1 MNIFRIIEEIEK
13 VDPEVYNRLDSRR
26 SAFKNFGSFGK
37 KAALAAIPL
46 ALGSVFQKAYGQSN
60 GMVLEVLNFALK
72 LEYLERN
79 FYAQGLAAN
88 GLITDAAARTAI
100 EKIRLHEAQH
110 VDLLIATIRSLNG
123 TPINEPTFN
132 FGKNFADWNTNYQ
145 TFLTLAQA
153 FEDTG
158 VRAYKGQ
165 AANLKSNDAVL
176 TAALQIHSVEARHAA
191 HIRRMRNNAGWII
204 GAAGNSNVPAG
215 AAAVYA
221 GEDNVSQGGINDVKT
236 VGAGYSA
243 EIATGAFDEPL
254 TKEQV
259 ATIVS
264 LFE

>member
-1 MNIFRIIEEIEK
+1 MNIFKIIEDIEK

-26 SAFKNFGSFGK
+26 NAFKYMGSMGK

-46 ALGSVFQKAYGQSN
+46 ALSSVFQKAYGQSN
-60 GMVLEVLNFALK
+60 GTILEVLNFALK

-79 FYAQGLAAN
+79 FYTQGLAAN
-88 GLITDAAARTAI
+88 GLIPAGAGRNAI
-100 EKIRLHEAQH
+100 QKIQMHEAAH

-123 TPINEPTFN
+123 TPISEPTFN

-165 AANLKSNDAVL
+165 AGNLISNDAVL

-191 HIRRMRNNAGWII
+191 HIRRMRNNAGWIV

-215 AAAVYA
+215 AQPVYA
-221 GEDNVSQGGINDVKT
+221 GEDNVAQGGINDVKT

-259 ATIVS
+259 AQIVS

>member
-1 MNIFRIIEEIEK
+1 MNIFKIIEDIEK

-26 SAFKNFGSFGK
+26 NAFKNFGSISK
-37 KAALAAIPL
+37 KAAFAAIPL
-46 ALGSVFQKAYGQSN
+46 ALGSVFQKAYGQSSST
-60 GMVLEVLNFALK
+60 VVDVLNFALK

-79 FYAQGLAAN
+79 FYTAGLAAS
-88 GLITDAAARTAI
+88 GLIPDGPAKAAI
-100 EKIRLHEAQH
+100 QKIQAHEAAH
-110 VDLLIATIRSLNG
+110 VELLKTTIQDLNG
-123 TPINEPTFN
+123 TPISEPSFN
-132 FGKNFADWNTNYQ
+132 FGKNFPDWNTNYG

-165 AANLKSNDAVL
+165 AANLIDNDVVL

-191 HIRRMRNNAGWII
+191 HIRRMRGNKGWIVGDGDNSDVPE
-204 GAAGNSNVPAG
+204 GAQP
-215 AAAVYA
+215 VYA
-221 GEDNVSQGGINDVKT
+221 GEGNLSQGGINDIT
-236 VGAGYSA
+236 TLGDGYSM

>member
-1 MNIFRIIEEIEK
+1 MNIFRIIEDIEK

-26 SAFKNFGSFGK
+26 SAFKSLSSIGK
-37 KAALAAIPL
+37 KTALAAIPF

-60 GMVLEVLNFALK
+60 GSVLEVLNFALK

-79 FYAQGLAAN
+79 FYTQALAAN
-88 GLITDAAARTAI
+88 GLIPDGAPKGAI
-100 EKIRLHEAQH
+100 QKIQMHEAAH
-110 VDLLIATIRSLNG
+110 VELLKTTIQSLNG
-123 TPINEPTFN
+123 TPIAEPTFN
-132 FGKNFADWNTNYQ
+132 FGKNFPDWNTNYQ

-165 AANLKSNDAVL
+165 AANLINNDAVL

-204 GAAGNSNVPAG
+204 GDGANSNVPAG
-215 AAAVYA
+215 AQPVYA
-221 GEDNVSQGGINDVKT
+221 GEGNLAQGGINDIT
-236 VGAGYSA
+236 TLGDGYSS
-243 EIATGAFDEPL
+243 EIASGAFDEPL

>member
-1 MNIFRIIEEIEK
+1 MNIFSIIKQIEK
-13 VDPEVYNRLDSRR
+13 ADPEVYNRLDSRR
-26 SAFKNFGSFGK
+26 NAFKYLGNASK
-37 KAALAAIPL
+37 KAAMAAIPL
-46 ALGSVFQKAYGQSN
+46 TLASAFQKAYGQN
-60 GMVLEVLNFALK
+60 TNMIVEVLNFALK

-79 FYAQGLAAN
+79 FYTQGLAAN
-88 GLITDAAARTAI
+88 GLITDGAARSAI
-100 EKIRLHEAQH
+100 QKIQMHEAAH
-110 VDLLIATIRSLNG
+110 VDLLISTIRSLNA
-123 TPINEPTFN
+123 TPISEPTFN
-132 FGKNFADWNTNYQ
+132 FGKNFSDWNTNYQ

-165 AANLKSNDAVL
+165 AANLISNDAVL

-191 HIRRMRNNAGWII
+191 HIRRMRNNAGWIV

-215 AAAVYA
+215 AQPVYA
-221 GEDNVSQGGINDVKT
+221 GEDNVSQGGIADVKT
-236 VGAGYSA
+236 VGDGYSA

-259 ATIVS
+259 SQIVS

>member
-1 MNIFRIIEEIEK
+1 MNIFRIIEDIEK
-13 VDPEVYNRLDSRR
+13 VDPEVYNKLDSRR
-26 SAFKNFGSFGK
+26 NAFKYMSSVGK

-60 GMVLEVLNFALK
+60 STILEVLNFALK

-79 FYAQGLAAN
+79 FYTQGLAAN
-88 GLITDAAARTAI
+88 GLIPAGAARTAI
-100 EKIRLHEAQH
+100 QKIQVHEAEH
-110 VDLLIATIRSLNG
+110 VKLLIATIQSLNG
-123 TPINEPTFN
+123 TPISEPTFN

-165 AANLKSNDAVL
+165 AGNLISNDAVL

-191 HIRRMRNNAGWII
+191 HIRRMRNNAGWIV
-204 GAAGNSNVPAG
+204 GAGANSNVPAG
-215 AAAVYA
+215 AQPVYA
-221 GEDNVSQGGINDVKT
+221 GEDNVAQGGINDVKT

-259 ATIVS
+259 AQIVS

>member
-1 MNIFRIIEEIEK
+1 MNIFRIIEDIEK
-13 VDPEVYNRLDSRR
+13 ADPEVYNKLDSRR
-26 SAFKNFGSFGK
+26 SAFKSMSSIGK

-60 GMVLEVLNFALK
+60 GMILEVLNFALK

-79 FYAQGLAAN
+79 FYTQGLAAN
-88 GLITDAAARTAI
+88 GLITDGAARTAI
-100 EKIRLHEAQH
+100 QKIQQHEAQH

-123 TPINEPTFN
+123 TPISEPTFN
-132 FGKNFADWNTNYQ
+132 FGKNFADWNTNYA

-165 AANLKSNDAVL
+165 AANLMSNDAIL
-176 TAALQIHSVEARHAA
+176 QAALQIHSVEARHAA
-191 HIRRMRNNAGWII
+191 HIRRMRNNAGWIV
-204 GAAGNSNVPAG
+204 GAGANSNVPAG
-215 AAAVYA
+215 AQPVYA
-221 GEDNVSQGGINDVKT
+221 GEDNVAQGGINDVKT

-259 ATIVS
+259 AQIVS

>member
-1 MNIFRIIEEIEK
+1 MNIFRIIQDIEK
-13 VDPEVYNRLDSRR
+13 ADPEVYNKLDSRR
-26 SAFKNFGSFGK
+26 NAFRNLGSISK
-37 KAALAAIPL
+37 KTAMATIPL
-46 ALGSVFQKAYGQSN
+46 ALGSVFQKAFGQSN
-60 GMVLEVLNFALK
+60 SVILEVLNFALK

-79 FYAQGLAAN
+79 FYTQGLGAG
-88 GLITDAAARTAI
+88 GLIPAGPARMAI
-100 EKIRLHEAQH
+100 QKIQQHEAAH
-110 VDLLIATIRSLNG
+110 VQLLITTIQSLNG
-123 TPINEPTFN
+123 TPISEPTFN

-165 AANLKSNDAVL
+165 AGNLISNDAIL

-191 HIRRMRNNAGWII
+191 HVRRMRANEGWIT
-204 GAAGNSNVPAG
+204 GAGANSNVPAG
-215 AAAVYA
+215 AQPVYA
-221 GEDNVSQGGINDVKT
+221 GEDNVAQGGINDIT
-236 VGAGYSA
+236 TLGAGYST

-259 ATIVS
+259 VQIVS

>member
-1 MNIFRIIEEIEK
+1 MNIFRIIEDIEK
-13 VDPEVYNRLDSRR
+13 VDPEVYQKLDSRR
-26 SAFKNFGSFGK
+26 SIFKSLGNMSK
-37 KAALAAIPL
+37 TAALAAIPL
-46 ALGSVFQKAYGQSN
+46 ALGSVFNKAYGQSS
-60 GMVLEVLNFALK
+60 GTVLEVLNFALK

-79 FYAQGLAAN
+79 FYTGGLAAN
-88 GLITDAAARTAI
+88 GLITDGAARAAI
-100 EKIRLHEAQH
+100 QKIQMHEAQH
-110 VDLLIATIRSLNG
+110 VDILIATIRSLNG
-123 TPINEPTFN
+123 TPISEPTFN

-165 AANLKSNDAVL
+165 AANLMSNDAVL

-191 HIRRMRNNAGWII
+191 HIRRMRNNAGWIV

-221 GEDNVSQGGINDVKT
+221 GEDNVAQGGINDVKT
-236 VGAGYSA
+236 VGSGYSA
-243 EIATGAFDEPL
+243 EIATAAFDEPL

-259 ATIVS
+259 AQIVS